1 MSLKI
6 IVQIL
11 IILIISYI
19 LSIFVQQKLLLN
31 YNYTKM
37 SVKLDMFNGNG
48 LYQLS
53 SKKLSSTLK
62 GYGIVADHFN
72 PKNISQRINAKI
84 LNGTMCK
91 RSQNALKR
99 PPRIK
104 NLDNLYLD
112 INIIFTIKKNAK
124 ICSDEIEEYITSQKS
139 YFFSEVQSSLDN
151 AKLREDEQKKGR
163 DKGFFKITS
172 SGSVVT
178 MGKNDIKIYMT
189 TNYDLDLANKGFLQL
204 RQANLFRTES
214 QIFVNNDVNSILRL
228 QNLFSL
234 IALLIFLVVY
244 KKIFKEKFN
253 LLKNKIISVI
263 E

>member
-1 MSLKI
+1 
-6 IVQIL
+6 
-11 IILIISYI
+11 
-19 LSIFVQQKLLLN
+19 
-31 YNYTKM
+31 
-37 SVKLDMFNGNG
+37 
-48 LYQLS
+48 
-53 SKKLSSTLK
+53 
-62 GYGIVADHFN
+62 
-72 PKNISQRINAKI
+72 
-84 LNGTMCK
+84 
-91 RSQNALKR
+91 
-99 PPRIK
+99 
-104 NLDNLYLD
+104 
-112 INIIFTIKKNAK
+112 
-124 ICSDEIEEYITSQKS
+124 
-139 YFFSEVQSSLDN
+139 
-151 AKLREDEQKKGR
+151 
-163 DKGFFKITS
+163 
-172 SGSVVT
+172 VVT